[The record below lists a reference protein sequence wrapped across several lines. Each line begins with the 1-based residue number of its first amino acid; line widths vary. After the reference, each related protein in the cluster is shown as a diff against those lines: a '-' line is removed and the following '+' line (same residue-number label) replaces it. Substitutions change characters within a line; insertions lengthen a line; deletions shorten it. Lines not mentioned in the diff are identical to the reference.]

1 MAFVRGRE
9 LVIYVFMLSLA
20 LTYSPILP
28 LLRLDIFGHIATLSL
43 LLALLAAILYISISR
58 FPLDLMILTAPAAL
72 LGVIASYNT
81 IHKLVAR
88 SPMPDAALPIAIG
101 SMVYVV
107 LMTARL
113 ALRKRQVS
121 LPEANELTGI
131 LRRVF
136 GSLGSRLG
144 AILISLGVS
153 LIIISVIDM
162 MLILTRVVRD
172 PVYLYNPLIVAGSIA
187 SSMMI
192 DRVSPTRIVMPAAS
206 WASVILLYSSIRSR
220 AVVGLLK
227 EGRRTVKI
235 RGLVSSDGD
244 VELPLDTRSSPHV
257 IISGSTGSG
266 KTTLCRILAR
276 SLREEG
282 VGVIV
287 IDYHGEYTNLEGYLI
302 LDAADTS
309 PQIMPY
315 PPEEP
320 RVLEIV
326 DSIGRIFRLGALQVS
341 MLTTIAQEMVR
352 KGGRS
357 FNDLL
362 GVAEDMLSRAED
374 PQSRDIIASLIPY
387 LRILA
392 THIRG
397 KPIDLEKMLSDGI
410 KHIVFNMSTLGSDY
424 ASMIYVEYVLKQI
437 WRYKVKGGQRR
448 EVDLVIIIDEAHN
461 ILRGSSEEFLSRI
474 FRESRKYGLSL
485 IISTQQFEKLSQV
498 MVNNTDNFFFL
509 RHTDPRV
516 VDKISLLI
524 EGRSSRGDIASI
536 IRSLKPLEGV
546 LYIARSGLILK
557 VNIDVDR

>member
-1 MAFVRGRE
+1 LAFVKGRE
-9 LVIYVFMLSLA
+9 LIAYVFLLSLT

-28 LLRLDIFGHIATLSL
+28 LLRLDIFGYIAALLL
-43 LLALLAAILYISISR
+43 LLASLAAILYISISR
-58 FPLDLMILTAPAAL
+58 FPLDLVILTAPAAL
-72 LGVIASYNT
+72 LGAMASYNIT
-81 IHKLVAR
+81 YKLVAR
-88 SPMPDAALPIAIG
+88 SFMPDAVLPIAIG
-101 SMVYVV
+101 SMVYIV
-107 LMTARL
+107 LMAARI
-113 ALRKRQVS
+113 ALKKRQVALS
-121 LPEANELTGI
+121 DANKPTEI
-131 LRRVF
+131 LRRIF
-136 GSLGSRLG
+136 GSLSRRLD
-144 AILISLGVS
+144 AILVSLGVS
-153 LIIISVIDM
+153 LIIISAIDM
-162 MLILTRVVRD
+162 TLVLTRVVRD
-172 PVYLYNPLIVAGSIA
+172 PVYLYNPLIIAGSIV

-192 DRVSPTRIVMPAAS
+192 DRITPTKIIMPTAS
-206 WASVILLYSSIRSR
+206 WASAILLYSSIRSK
-220 AVVGLLK
+220 AAVGLLK
-227 EGRRTVKI
+227 EGRRTIKI
-235 RGLVSSDGD
+235 HGLVSSNGD
-244 VELPLDTRSSPHV
+244 VELPLDTRSSPHI

-266 KTTLCRILAR
+266 KTTLCRILAK

-287 IDYHGEYTNLEGYLI
+287 IDYHGEYTSLEGYLI

-309 PQIMPY
+309 PQIIPY

-320 RVLEIV
+320 RVLELV

-341 MLTTIAQEMVR
+341 MLTTIAQETVR
-352 KGGRS
+352 RGGRS

-362 GVAEDMLSRAED
+362 RVAEDMLSKAED
-374 PQSRDIIASLIPY
+374 PQTRDIIASLLPY

-397 KPIDLEKMLSDGI
+397 KPIDLEKMLSSGV
-410 KHIVFNMSTLGSDY
+410 KHIVFDMSTVGSDY
-424 ASMIYVEYVLKQI
+424 ASMIYAEYVLKQI

-448 EVDLVIIIDEAHN
+448 EIDLVIIIDEVHN

-485 IISTQQFEKLSQV
+485 VISTQQFEKLSQV
-498 MVNNTDNFFFL
+498 IVNNTDNFFFL

-524 EGRSSRGDIASI
+524 EGRSGRGDIASI

-557 VNIDVDR
+557 VSINADR

>member
-1 MAFVRGRE
+1 MTFVKSRE
-9 LVIYVFMLSLA
+9 PVNYVFLLSLV

-28 LLRLDIFGHIATLSL
+28 LLRLDVFGYIAALSL

-72 LGVIASYNT
+72 LGATASYNT
-81 IHKLVAR
+81 TYKLIAR
-88 SPMPDAALPIAIG
+88 SPMPDAVLPIAIG
-101 SMVYVV
+101 SIVYIV
-107 LMTARL
+107 LMTARI
-113 ALRKRQVS
+113 ALRKRQS
-121 LPEANELTGI
+121 APRETTEPTEI

-136 GSLGSRLG
+136 RSLSSRLD

-153 LIIISVIDM
+153 LMTISAIDM
-162 MLILTRVVRD
+162 MLVLTRVVRD
-172 PVYLYNPLIVAGSIA
+172 PVYLYNPLIVAGSIV

-192 DRVSPTRIVMPAAS
+192 DRVSPTKVIMPAAS
-206 WASVILLYSSIRSR
+206 WASVVLLYSSIRSR
-220 AVVGLLK
+220 AAIGLLK
-227 EGRRTVKI
+227 EGRRTIKI
-235 RGLVSSDGD
+235 HGLVSSEGD
-244 VELPLDTRSSPHV
+244 VELPLDTRSSPHI

-266 KTTLCRILAR
+266 KTTLCRILAK
-276 SLREEG
+276 SFREEG
-282 VGVIV
+282 MGVIV
-287 IDYHGEYTNLEGYLI
+287 IDHHGEYTGLEGYLI
-302 LDAADTS
+302 LDASDTS

-320 RVLEIV
+320 RVLELV

-341 MLTTIAQEMVR
+341 MLTMIAQEMVR
-352 KGGRS
+352 RGGRS

-362 GVAEDMLSRAED
+362 RVAEDMFSKAED
-374 PQSRDIIASLIPY
+374 PQSRDIIASLLPY

-397 KPIDLEKMLSDGI
+397 KPIDLEKMLSSGV
-410 KHIVFNMSTLGSDY
+410 KHIVFNMSTVGSDY
-424 ASMIYVEYVLKQI
+424 ASMIYAEYVLKQI
-437 WRYKVKGGQRR
+437 WRYKVKEGQRR
-448 EVDLVIIIDEAHN
+448 EVDLVIIIDEVHN

-485 IISTQQFEKLSQV
+485 VISTQQFEKLSQV
-498 MVNNTDNFFFL
+498 LVNNTDNFFFL

-516 VDKISLLI
+516 VDKITLLI
-524 EGRSSRGDIASI
+524 EGRSGRGDIASI

-557 VNIDVDR
+557 VSINADR